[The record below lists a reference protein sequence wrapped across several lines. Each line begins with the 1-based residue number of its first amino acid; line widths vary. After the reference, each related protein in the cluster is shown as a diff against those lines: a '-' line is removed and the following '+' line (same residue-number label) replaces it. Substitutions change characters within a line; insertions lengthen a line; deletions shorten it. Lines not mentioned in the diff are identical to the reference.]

1 MKGRWTILAL
11 LCAAVLVYTLDRAL
25 LGVLAIPIQEET
37 GISDIQ
43 FGVLNSAVFW
53 AYAVC
58 VPFAGLIGDRFDRRK
73 IVAISI
79 AVWSLMTVLAGFSCG
94 FWTLLALVSVG
105 ITVPQTLYSPSA
117 NALIARVY
125 RDSQATAMGF
135 HQAAFYTG
143 WLVSGSAVA
152 ALLACVGGWRSA
164 YFCFGAAGVAL
175 GIVFAWRSRR
185 VSLGESAAPAAAPI
199 AWREALKAYFGCP
212 SVLLAAIGYV
222 SFVFVG
228 FGYSAWGPKF
238 VAEKFAVSPALA
250 GSGVMFW
257 HYAAAFAAILVV
269 GAVTDRCI
277 SRWPKFRLLL
287 QSAVLVLTAPVLVVF
302 GQTSAIAVVWASAAV
317 FGVLRGLFEANSYL
331 SIFDVIPERYR
342 SSAIGFTDVLA
353 GLVGSLAPM
362 LLGVLSEAYGSR
374 GIEVGFAVFGGLLVL
389 AAAALTVSVLFTF
402 EKDRRRVS

>member
-1 MKGRWTILAL
+1 MKGKWTILAL

-25 LGVLAIPIQEET
+25 LGVLAIPIQDET

-152 ALLACVGGWRSA
+152 ALLAASA
-164 YFCFGAAGVAL
+164 DGVRP
-175 GIVFAWRSRR
+175 IF
-185 VSLGESAAPAAAPI
+185 VSAP
-199 AWREALKAYFGCP
+199 
-212 SVLLAAIGYV
+212 
-222 SFVFVG
+222 
-228 FGYSAWGPKF
+228 
-238 VAEKFAVSPALA
+238 PALLSGLSSCGVRA
-250 GSGVMFW
+250 GCRW
-257 HYAAAFAAILVV
+257 ANLPRPRPRRLP
-269 GAVTDRCI
+269 GA
-277 SRWPKFRLLL
+277 
-287 QSAVLVLTAPVLVVF
+287 
-302 GQTSAIAVVWASAAV
+302 
-317 FGVLRGLFEANSYL
+317 
-331 SIFDVIPERYR
+331 
-342 SSAIGFTDVLA
+342 
-353 GLVGSLAPM
+353 
-362 LLGVLSEAYGSR
+362 
-374 GIEVGFAVFGGLLVL
+374 
-389 AAAALTVSVLFTF
+389 
-402 EKDRRRVS
+402 RR